1 MKNTIG
7 IVLVFFA
14 TLVSADAQVGG
25 WMKVIKNTEV
35 AVRYYSPV
43 KSGSFEMLRERES
56 DANHYGIVK
65 QFSDSRM
72 NVKLTFK
79 KYKSHIEL
87 FGEAVNLG
95 NRNLCFTLK
104 VIFPLSRT
112 RNVTW
117 SYELDSTVAVRPG
130 KRIYCDYVKAQS
142 VVPNHGSFN
151 AEGDDNGGYGDN
163 LGTGEMSYYPL
174 AALSTSKIGYGW
186 GVSMGIPLVFR
197 LAYEPASGMISEFD
211 LATSP
216 KTYNFPNR
224 AFFKL
229 FLFQYDPAWHMRAAF
244 KEYYKLEPKYFE
256 RRVTREGI
264 WLPFTPL
271 NEIKGWKDF
280 GFAFH
285 ETDWGT
291 KDRGLTPPRSTIAA
305 DSLAHVLSFQYT
317 DPWEIEL
324 PITKRD
330 STYAQVTGQAIMH
343 GEMAK
348 YLWNCA
354 ARDKDGR
361 LIARR
366 LKTPWNHTGWAV
378 SLNVNADPD
387 IKGSNTYDF
396 VYKRQIY
403 PALRKG
409 ADGVYFDCLEWYWQY
424 DLDYDTTHFSY
435 ADYPLTFSSSLKDPR
450 PALWSYAEDYKM
462 MRKIADEMHI
472 QGKYVMGNGYGW
484 IPFEAGQLDL
494 FGSELN
500 WDSKIETGMKRLQFY
515 RALSDQKPIVF
526 LLNGGMDD
534 KSFTDPPYTGY
545 DNYMEKM
552 LFFGFYP
559 SFFSVN
565 SSDNVYWT
573 DSVKYDEGRPFF
585 KKFIPLIKRISKA
598 GWQPI
603 TYARLSSKTLSIER
617 FGTRS
622 SNTIYFTVY
631 NPTDITSQATM
642 TVDARALN
650 IKRLSG
656 VKGLVKGSA
665 LRYIKRGNSIEIR
678 MNVPGKS
685 TRLIEL
691 TK

>member
-1 MKNTIG
+1 MKTTIG
-7 IVLVFFA
+7 IVLVLIA
-14 TLVSADAQVGG
+14 TVAKVDAQVNG
-25 WMKVIKNTEV
+25 WMKVIENTEV

-43 KSGSFEMLRERES
+43 KSGSFEMLHEKGT
-56 DANHYGIVK
+56 DTNHYSVVK
-65 QFSDSRM
+65 QYADSRM

-79 KYKSHIEL
+79 EYKSHVDL

-95 NRNLCFTLK
+95 KRNLCFTLK
-104 VIFPLSRT
+104 VIFPLNQAI
-112 RNVTW
+112 NVEW
-117 SYELDSTVAVRPG
+117 SYELDSTVAVNQG
-130 KRIYCDYVKAQS
+130 KRIYCNYVKAQS

-151 AEGDDNGGYGDN
+151 AEGNDNGGYGDN

-197 LAYEPASGMISEFD
+197 LAYEPAYGMISEFD

-229 FLFQYDPAWHMRAAF
+229 FLFQFNPAWHMRAAW
-244 KEYYKLEPKYFE
+244 KEYYNLEPKYFE
-256 RRVTREGI
+256 RRVIREGI

-271 NEIKGWKDF
+271 YKIKGWNDF
-280 GFAFH
+280 GFAYH

-305 DSLAHVLSFQYT
+305 DSLAHVFSFQYT

-330 STYAQVTGQAIMH
+330 STYSQVTGKEIMH
-343 GEMAK
+343 GQMAK
-348 YLWNCA
+348 YLWNCG

-366 LKTPWNHTGWAV
+366 LKTPWNNTGWAV

-403 PALRKG
+403 PAMRSG
-409 ADGVYFDCLEWYWQY
+409 ANGVYFDCLEWYWQY
-424 DLDYDTTHFSY
+424 DLDYDTAHFEY
-435 ADYPLTFSSSLKDPR
+435 TNYPLTFSSSLNHPR

-500 WDSKIETGMKRLQFY
+500 WDSKVETGMKRLQFY

-526 LLNGGMDD
+526 LLNGGMDNKD
-534 KSFTDPPYTGY
+534 FTTPPYKGY
-545 DNYMEKM
+545 DNYFEKM

-565 SSDNVYWT
+565 SADNVYWS
-573 DSVKYDEGRPFF
+573 DSVKYNEGRPFF
-585 KKFIPLIKRISKA
+585 KKFIPLIKRVSMA

-603 TYARLSSKTLSIER
+603 TYARLSNKALRIER
-617 FGTRS
+617 FGS
-622 SNTIYFTVY
+622 KDSNTIYFTVY
-631 NPTDITSQATM
+631 NPTTAMSHT
-642 TVDARALN
+642 TVTIDARDLN

-656 VKGLVKGSA
+656 VRGLVKGSA
-665 LRYIKRGNSIEIR
+665 LKYSRNGNSIELHLE
-678 MNVPGKS
+678 VSGKS